1 MKKFSISIPY
11 QEKVYGNVHYEIGAK
26 SEKEA
31 LALLK
36 KWLEGA
42 TGIRGTVSIDYYHE
56 QDGVIDYVEFP
67 DEADQIKEVTE

>member
-11 QEKVYGNVHYEIGAK
+11 QEKVYGNVHCEIGAK

-31 LALLK
+31 LTLLK

-42 TGIRGTVSIDYYHE
+42 TGIRGTVSIDDYYHE
-56 QDGVIDYVEFP
+56 QEGVSDYVEFP
-67 DEADQIKEVTE
+67 DQAQIKEVTE

>member
-36 KWLEGA
+36 KWLEGV
-42 TGIRGTVSIDYYHE
+42 TGLPIDYYHE